1 MVKRSSNNMKSIS
14 TIDIN
19 SDDDYATKPAKMF
32 VKVELSNDN

>member
-19 SDDDYATKPAKMF
+19 SDDDYVAKPAKMF